1 MRRIVVLA
9 VGLLVLGALPVSAEP
24 DVVRKRT
31 CGDGARSRVEV
42 TDIGDRIRVR
52 VEVHRSPPGHSWR
65 IRLRYKEHNI
75 FTIYG
80 HVFFRGTRVAS
91 ESGDLVVQLTRPDWG
106 GIERSTY
113 VQTGST
119 ARRLTGRQVRSA
131 RHPPGIGKLLSV
143 EEVVRDRVAASPS
156 SPSRRRVQ
164 RRFPCLRY
172 PTLAIRPQRSLCVDL
187 KREPSWAHREPAPHG
202 ESAV

>member
-106 GIERSTY
+106 G
-113 VQTGST
+113 
-119 ARRLTGRQVRSA
+119 
-131 RHPPGIGKLLSV
+131 
-143 EEVVRDRVAASPS
+143 
-156 SPSRRRVQ
+156 
-164 RRFPCLRY
+164 
-172 PTLAIRPQRSLCVDL
+172 
-187 KREPSWAHREPAPHG
+187 
-202 ESAV
+202 